1 MDLELSGLH
10 SLSTPSERRTAI
22 VALEAAMHAIGSL
35 PPESC
40 PVLHHFAPGAYAREM
55 LLPKGMRVVGKI
67 HKHAHINV
75 ISQGCVTVFTEHE
88 GVLTLIAPYT
98 FVSTPGTK
106 RAVFVHEDTVWTT
119 VHVTDKTNLADIEAE
134 VIATEF
140 EDAL

>member
-1 MDLELSGLH
+1 MDLELSGLR

-22 VALEAAMHAIGSL
+22 VSLEAAMNTIGSL

-55 LLPKGMRVVGKI
+55 LLPKGMCVVGKI
-67 HKHAHINV
+67 HKHAHVNV
-75 ISQGCVTVFTEHE
+75 ISQGCVTVFTENE
-88 GVLTLIAPYT
+88 GVLTLVSPYT

-106 RAVFVHEDTVWTT
+106 RAVFAHEDTVWTT
-119 VHVTDKTNLADIEAE
+119 VHVTDKTNLADVEAE

-140 EDAL
+140 EDSL